1 MTASTSYRY
10 TVTARYTDA
19 LGRAAVATTPTTRQD
34 CLADARRLARQYSQ
48 TVVVMAHADTFAAVS
63 PNGSVTMLGA

>member
-1 MTASTSYRY
+1 MTTTIYRY

-19 LGRAAVATTPTTRQD
+19 LGRAATHTAQTTRQN

-48 TVVVMAHADTFAAVS
+48 TVVVMAHADAFAAVS